1 VLRSAPTE
9 IRGRGAEERGWEL
22 RRHQAEE
29 SLVLSSSRGRAALD
43 FFVSVV
49 CIRRWQPNILCCDGN
64 YCARCK
70 TTNVPLILHC
80 LIEVCLTKASVL
92 EVMSST
98 QLRANLPRFNG
109 VVLSVIGYVP
119 VDSETFVMTS
129 SCVGSI
135 FEDAH
140 KSTVCVCVLMDVRLR
155 CDCLGVI

>member
-43 FFVSVV
+43 FLLRCLHPGV
-49 CIRRWQPNILCCDGN
+49 GN
-64 YCARCK
+64 QIFCVAK
-70 TTNVPLILHC
+70 ATTVLGETTNVPLILHC
-80 LIEVCLTKASVL
+80 LIEVCPTKASVL
-92 EVMSST
+92 EVTSSN

-119 VDSETFVMTS
+119 VDRETLVMTS

-135 FEDAH
+135 FKDAH
-140 KSTVCVCVLMDVRLR
+140 KSTVCVCVLMDVRVR